1 LLDLAHIS
9 LASEK
14 GVTGK
19 AAALRLLFQRAR
31 LTQREFRHL
40 ASLFHKRL
48 ACWTISSRTLGRLRG
63 QVKVVIGMSGIANRF
78 ATIVKPDI
86 AIDSA
91 GGVLGSQMS
100 LQTSSKPRIVMQH
113 SSDER
118 RELAVRL
125 SANELTGELPL

>member
-1 LLDLAHIS
+1 
-9 LASEK
+9 
-14 GVTGK
+14 
-19 AAALRLLFQRAR
+19 
-31 LTQREFRHL
+31 
-40 ASLFHKRL
+40 
-48 ACWTISSRTLGRLRG
+48 
-63 QVKVVIGMSGIANRF
+63 MSGIANRF